1 MSAPAGNPFDTPEIR
16 AEFPFARAVEVW
28 PGVRR
33 ITAPNPGMMTG
44 PGTNTYLVGERQVL
58 VIDPASDD
66 PAHLAAIKA
75 AGAGAITAVLV
86 THAHPDHAPGAQQL
100 AADCGVPVYGNEIP
114 LVGVN
119 TPGYAPDR
127 VLADGDVLASDA
139 GPLRALRT
147 PGHAADHICYLL
159 ENEHLLFA
167 GDHLMDGTTVVIA
180 PPDGDM
186 AAYLASLR
194 RLQREPVE
202 RIAPGHGRL
211 MHGAQATLQQVIDH
225 RMAREA
231 AILNALE
238 GGAGR
243 RIPDLVAELYA
254 AVPKALHALAEMSV
268 HAHLIKLAAEGRVA
282 GQDRAGE
289 WRRTG

>member
-16 AEFPFARAVEVW
+16 AEFPFGRAVDVW

-33 ITAPNPGMMTG
+33 ITAPNPGLMTG
-44 PGTNTYLVGERQVL
+44 PGTNTYLVGRRQVL

-66 PAHLAAIKA
+66 PAHLHAIEA
-75 AGAGAITAVLV
+75 AGAGAISAVLV
-86 THAHPDHAPGAQQL
+86 THAHPDHAPGARRL
-100 AADCGVPVYGNEIP
+100 AAELGVPVYGSDIP

-119 TPGYAPDR
+119 TPGFAPDR
-127 VLADGDVLASDA
+127 VLADGEVLMTDA

-159 ENEHLLFA
+159 ENERLLFA

-194 RLQREPVE
+194 RLQQEPIE

-211 MHGAQATLQQVIDH
+211 MPQAQAALAQVIEH
-225 RMAREA
+225 RLAREA
-231 AILNALE
+231 AILAALE
-238 GGAGR
+238 GSAGR
-243 RIPDLVAELYA
+243 SIADLVAQLYA
-254 AVPKALHALAEMSV
+254 AVPKALHGLAELSV
-268 HAHLIKLAAEGRVA
+268 YAHLIKLAAEGRVQ
-282 GQDRAGE
+282 GGDRAGL
-289 WRRTG
+289 WRRV

>member
-1 MSAPAGNPFDTPEIR
+1 MSAPAGNPFDTPEVR
-16 AEFPFARAVEVW
+16 AEFPFGRAVDVW
-28 PGVRR
+28 SGVRR

-44 PGTNTYLVGERQVL
+44 PGTNTYLVGQRQVL
-58 VIDPASDD
+58 VIDPADD
-66 PAHLAAIKA
+66 SPAHLDAIKA

-86 THAHPDHAPGAQQL
+86 THAHPDHAPGARRL
-100 AADCGVPVYGNEIP
+100 AADVGVPIYGSEIP

-127 VLADGDVLASDA
+127 VLADGDVLVSDA
-139 GPLRALRT
+139 GPVRALRT

-159 ENEHLLFA
+159 ENERLLFA

-194 RLQREPVE
+194 RLQQEPIE

-211 MHGAQATLQQVIDH
+211 MPNAQATLQQVIEH
-225 RMAREA
+225 RLAREA
-231 AILNALE
+231 AILKALE
-238 GGAGR
+238 GHAGR

-254 AVPKALHALAEMSV
+254 SVPKALHGLAELSV
-268 HAHLIKLAAEGRVA
+268 YAHLIKLAAEGRVA
-282 GQDRAGE
+282 GGDRSGV
-289 WRRTG
+289 WRRAA